1 MLFFLF
7 PVKCIVVTTNWSSFM
22 SVTVI
27 KYPEK
32 EQCSQGKGLLSSQSH
47 WGKSE
52 LESELVSLQTKII
65 GKKKIYVSGTLGR
78 SCHHRQ
84 PSEFPPYLP
93 LGTCLSQPPCAP
105 SHPSNANFM
114 SHRGHLLWKDIS
126 QHQLLN
132 WSNASQVDLM
142 VSELWAS
149 LSPILGR
156 ANVLLPKR
164 GK

>member
-1 MLFFLF
+1 M
-7 PVKCIVVTTNWSSFM
+7 SSYLYKDNRKKENLCLRD
-22 SVTVI
+22 TG
-27 KYPEK
+27 EK
-32 EQCSQGKGLLSSQSH
+32 LPSQATFR
-47 WGKSE
+47 
-52 LESELVSLQTKII
+52 VP
-65 GKKKIYVSGTLGR
+65 R
-78 SCHHRQ
+78 A
-84 PSEFPPYLP
+84 YLP
-93 LGTCLSQPPCAP
+93 LGTCLSQPPCVP

-164 GK
+164 GKLNLKAPSFFSLEKGDNRNATFCFILCHYLWFLAMPSAPLLLFHLL

>member
-1 MLFFLF
+1 
-7 PVKCIVVTTNWSSFM
+7 M

-32 EQCSQGKGLLSSQSH
+32 EQCSQGKGLLGSQSR
-47 WGKSE
+47 GSKSE
-52 LESELVSLQTKII
+52 LESELISLQTKII
-65 GKKKIYVSGTLGR
+65 EKNNLPLQDTGEKLPSQATL
-78 SCHHRQ
+78 Q
-84 PSEFPPYLP
+84 VPWAYLP
-93 LGTCLSQPPCAP
+93 LGICLSQPPCVP
-105 SHPSNANFM
+105 SHPSNANCM

-126 QHQLLN
+126 QHKLLN

-149 LSPILGR
+149 LYPILGR

-164 GK
+164 GKQNLKAIFFFL